1 LEPEDRD
8 LDTELYQVTIS
19 GRNIMIAPGKTRME
33 EGIAYAYAYV
43 IKQKKVVCKLGVY
56 EKKTDTMPLVFDLSM
71 FPDGA
76 MCLFEEYDK
85 NPALLLD
92 LEMSDT
98 QTVFDYLMPLYEK
111 IPEKKKRMKLAY
123 RNLHDTYKKGDPDK
137 DMKTI
142 LLIISAA
149 SKEDEPTDAFIQ
161 KLQEKITDTRQFV
174 STMLVL
180 QYVFQMEIV
189 LNTEDPALLAL
200 ISRWNVGKVTTTLEV
215 DVLTQEL
222 IRERP
227 YAEKEAKPEV
237 ETVPEPVEPV
247 PEPVTEPVPT
257 SVPKPSLLKPS
268 LLKPLAPP
276 DPFEDI
282 PPDTTE
288 KAPDTTEK
296 APDTTEKATVK
307 KTRVKKTPKPEELRI
322 GTSLNSVIEPK
333 AKIQL
338 KKSKKVSKIEE

>member
-1 LEPEDRD
+1 
-8 LDTELYQVTIS
+8 
-19 GRNIMIAPGKTRME
+19 
-33 EGIAYAYAYV
+33 
-43 IKQKKVVCKLGVY
+43 LGVY
-56 EKKTDTMPLVFDLSM
+56 EKKTDTMPLVFDLST

-247 PEPVTEPVPT
+247 PEPVTEPVVEPVPDPIPT
-257 SVPKPSLLKPS
+257 SVPKPS

-282 PPDTTE
+282 LPDTTE
-288 KAPDTTEK
+288 KATE
-296 APDTTEKATVK
+296 TTEKATVK

-338 KKSKKVSKIEE
+338 KKSKKVSKISE